1 MEATR
6 ELVLVTKAVH
16 ELTHQA
22 VGRLDSLVGQ
32 GCTFYCFPFFVET
45 SLFTQNVT
53 ESKYFRAGI
62 RVQSITPTVSLED
75 KEADAKVRKVKAL
88 ITARLGR

>member
-16 ELTHQA
+16 DLTHQA
-22 VGRLDSLVGQ
+22 AGGLDSLVGQ

-45 SLFTQNVT
+45 SFFTQNVR
-53 ESKYFRAGI
+53 ES
-62 RVQSITPTVSLED
+62 
-75 KEADAKVRKVKAL
+75 
-88 ITARLGR
+88 